1 MDPDLQFDD
10 TSKILQEYESAT
22 KNVHPGGYRR
32 VTTRRIGEV
41 SEECL
46 AKKFQPAHHGDGNGR
61 SAAGA
66 GQATP
71 GLWTRICV
79 LKLGLIVES
88 NSCAPGLQGRQ
99 SGRFA
104 WVPMDSGKP
113 GRPAWNLHERANR
126 VAAQTSVERKPRTGL
141 TSRTALGENALEKT
155 QSCCNCLSRL
165 RSGNRCLRAADG
177 LCVWSKHDQ
186 CPFILIHHV
195 VFDVSS
201 RVADGRSLPFDQ
213 WRLSSE
219 EKFRRDGG
227 NLMEV
232 EPGDLR
238 CISALPP
245 DLLGLQRGLRAGAHQ
260 ARGGRTLRR
269 HRCREHTLLHQLLH
283 L

>member
-104 WVPMDSGKP
+104 CLSVPMDSGKP
-113 GRPAWNLHERANR
+113 GRPAWNLHERANCSGADQR
-126 VAAQTSVERKPRTGL
+126 RTEA
-141 TSRTALGENALEKT
+141 TYRT
-155 QSCCNCLSRL
+155 
-165 RSGNRCLRAADG
+165 
-177 LCVWSKHDQ
+177 
-186 CPFILIHHV
+186 
-195 VFDVSS
+195 
-201 RVADGRSLPFDQ
+201 
-213 WRLSSE
+213 
-219 EKFRRDGG
+219 
-227 NLMEV
+227 NL
-232 EPGDLR
+232 
-238 CISALPP
+238 
-245 DLLGLQRGLRAGAHQ
+245 
-260 ARGGRTLRR
+260 
-269 HRCREHTLLHQLLH
+269 
-283 L
+283 